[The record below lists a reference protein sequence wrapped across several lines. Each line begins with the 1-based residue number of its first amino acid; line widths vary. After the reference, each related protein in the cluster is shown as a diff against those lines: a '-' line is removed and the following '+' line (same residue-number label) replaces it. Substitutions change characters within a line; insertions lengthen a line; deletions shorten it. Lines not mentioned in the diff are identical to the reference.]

1 MEGFVGLFC
10 GFLLATIV
18 WFTYIPDA
26 VRAERNTA
34 WQKDAVKH
42 GVAEYVLKSS
52 LCLEMTQLAPGYN
65 ILRSIPGRQKHY
77 SHHGSN
83 Q

>member
-42 GVAEYVLKSS
+42 GVAEYVLNPADGTARWQWK
-52 LCLEMTQLAPGYN
+52 ETN
-65 ILRSIPGRQKHY
+65 K
-77 SHHGSN
+77 
-83 Q
+83 